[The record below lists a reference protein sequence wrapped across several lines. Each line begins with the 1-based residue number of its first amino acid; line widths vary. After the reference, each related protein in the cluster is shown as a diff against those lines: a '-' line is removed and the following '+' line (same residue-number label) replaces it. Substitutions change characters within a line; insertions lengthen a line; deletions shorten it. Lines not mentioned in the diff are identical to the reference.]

1 MANTKAI
8 QTLTA
13 LEVDAITGK
22 ETVRPLN
29 VDELQAIAE
38 NITQSTKTEAEATA
52 RKDARA
58 SALAKLAKLG
68 LTKAEI
74 ASL

>member
-1 MANTKAI
+1 MANTKA
-8 QTLTA
+8 TLTA

-29 VDELQAIAE
+29 VDELQAISE

-52 RKDARA
+52 RVDARI

-68 LTKAEI
+68 LTQAEI
-74 ASL
+74 EAL

>member
-29 VDELQAIAE
+29 VDELQAISE

-52 RKDARA
+52 RADARI
-58 SALAKLAKLG
+58 SALGKLAKLG
-68 LTKAEI
+68 LTEAEI